1 MHLDPRDAAIHCVCV
16 NDPRSG
22 KSPPKD
28 TRGISFTMI
37 LHYNLVQSAAHAGR
51 RQYSCPATNQ
61 MQWLRLRLTPKNLD
75 VRVVLRFLSR
85 QLHLALRTVEAKS
98 EKPRPQNDVVKADI

>member
-1 MHLDPRDAAIHCVCV
+1 MDLDPRDAAIHRVCV

-51 RQYSCPATNQ
+51 RQLLSGNKSNTVAAAAAAADSEEPRRSCC
-61 MQWLRLRLTPKNLD
+61 
-75 VRVVLRFLSR
+75 S
-85 QLHLALRTVEAKS
+85 TVS
-98 EKPRPQNDVVKADI
+98 